1 MSKRKGSRIKMLV
14 IILAVL
20 VVLITGGADGDGNSA
35 VRQRSIGYNR
45 HT

>member
-20 VVLITGGADGDGNSA
+20 VVLITGGAAAYLHG
-35 VRQRSIGYNR
+35 I
-45 HT
+45 